1 MPNIFQCF
9 DITPNATSWLKTKLP
24 STLDFAFEKT
34 DKCFVRISN
43 DSVAYYWKK
52 AKRVLGFSK
61 ITIKT
66 PINHLIENLYFNVWN
81 VTVKQE
87 IGAWAWA

>member
-1 MPNIFQCF
+1 MPNIFQHF
-9 DITPNATSWLKTKLP
+9 DIIHNATSWLKSKLP
-24 STLDFAFEKT
+24 STLDFAFKGA

-52 AKRVLGFSK
+52 ANRGLGFSK

-66 PINHLIENLYFNVWN
+66 PINHLIENLYFSVWN